1 MAKKKKSALEQF
13 NAAFGFR
20 SRRVAEACKID
31 VAGFQRI
38 ERGDVLPKRDT
49 ARIIHKLYNGA
60 VPLGVIYDAAHPESL
75 EWFKK
80 SSSDAKSI
88 TRANLLAHKRPEL
101 LTRRLDAKRRR

>member
-1 MAKKKKSALEQF
+1 MAKKKSALELF
-13 NAAFGFR
+13 NAVFGFR

-38 ERGDVLPKRDT
+38 ERGDVLPKRET
-49 ARIIHKLYNGA
+49 ARIIHKLYGGA

-80 SSSDAKSI
+80 ASSDPKIA
-88 TRANLLAHKRPEL
+88 TRANILAHKRPEL
-101 LTRRLDAKRRR
+101 LTRRLDTKRRR